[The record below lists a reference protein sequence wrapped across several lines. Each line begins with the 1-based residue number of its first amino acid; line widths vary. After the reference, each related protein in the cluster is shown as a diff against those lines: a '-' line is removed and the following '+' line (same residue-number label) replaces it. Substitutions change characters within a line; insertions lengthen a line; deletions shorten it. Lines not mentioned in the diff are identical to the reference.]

1 MSKPRG
7 DGRET
12 NTNQKPKQI
21 DHNLSSN
28 PARGGGGEDRRRKTR
43 VAGENTPSLVCNVD
57 RRVQHQDS
65 DERDKNK
72 RQQRGV

>member
-28 PARGGGGEDRRRKTR
+28 PARGGGGQKKKDTGCGGKHPI
-43 VAGENTPSLVCNVD
+43 VSL
-57 RRVQHQDS
+57 
-65 DERDKNK
+65 
-72 RQQRGV
+72 